1 MIYRTTTPSQSTG
14 TTAGGA
20 VKQPSTTAKP
30 IPPKPAT
37 QLPPKPVAPSKFSI
51 LEYINRGD
59 SSDNQ
64 TKTDNA
70 VSSKASTSKKRKS
83 VSWATEDDLE
93 HVQWI
98 ENITIKYAEDLFWH
112 PPQAFGN
119 ARDLDIGEG
128 RAFGKDTVE
137 YDVEEEIEWY
147 EPKCTSPFH
156 VSKLTC
162 LVFEFPEIREA
173 SEERGVKRAGS
184 RVAEAKEAEVQ
195 KVREAGVLLVTYLN
209 EGDIPESPSEP
220 FLEELVTSQ
229 QTAPPPKVIPL
240 PQELRI
246 NTVRPQIRDPR

>member
-1 MIYRTTTPSQSTG
+1 MYRTTTPSQSMG
-14 TTAGGA
+14 MTAGGT
-20 VKQPSTTAKP
+20 VKPPSTTTKP
-30 IPPKPAT
+30 IPPKPTT
-37 QLPPKPVAPSKFSI
+37 QLPPKTVAPSKFSI

-64 TKTDNA
+64 TKTDTLET
-70 VSSKASTSKKRKS
+70 SKASTAKKRKH

-93 HVQWI
+93 HVKLI
-98 ENITIKYAEDLFWH
+98 ENITIQYAEDLFWH

-147 EPKCTSPFH
+147 EPKCTSSLH

-162 LVFEFPEIREA
+162 LVFEFPEIREG
-173 SEERGVKRAGS
+173 SEDRGVKRAGS
-184 RVAEAKEAEVQ
+184 KVAEASEAEVQ
-195 KVREAGVLLVTYLN
+195 KIREAGVLLVTYLN

-229 QTAPPPKVIPL
+229 QTAPPPKVIPF
-240 PQELRI
+240 PQELKVH
-246 NTVRPQIRDPR
+246 TVRPPN